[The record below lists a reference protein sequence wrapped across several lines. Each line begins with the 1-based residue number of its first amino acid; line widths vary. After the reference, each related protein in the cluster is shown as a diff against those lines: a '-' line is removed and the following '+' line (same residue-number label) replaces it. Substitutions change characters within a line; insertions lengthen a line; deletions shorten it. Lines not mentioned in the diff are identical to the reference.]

1 MRPLAQG
8 MKQENVDL
16 FLIFL
21 SRYFLYQG
29 NSLFLINLY
38 SIKIIF
44 ILDFCA
50 YLFFQRKYFLF
61 YFSFDKEFS
70 S

>member
-16 FLIFL
+16 LLIFL
-21 SRYFLYQG
+21 YQD